1 MSLLMQALKKAE
13 QIKQKQSG
21 IVADEALTLS
31 PKELSAEPEK
41 VERVDV
47 VEVADVSLVA
57 AEQTTLTLSPHM
69 EDKPSEVVSTTL
81 ELTHEAPPLAPLTPL
96 PPAISLPENEV
107 LHQNV
112 IVEHVDAGKKEEK
125 AVVDNVTESR
135 FNHDLGGVE
144 KKNISPPDLPK
155 IGAEQKQITEQ
166 AEQLVLS
173 EQKKA
178 KLVFSSKATQGN
190 QRRIRIGVYVL
201 LSLLVVAVLAYVYWQ
216 NMSAGVSNTLLRT
229 PPPLPIV
236 VPAPAAIDAEAAV
249 KAANPVLA
257 QVAAA
262 SDISTTPKA
271 AVATTSPSQASTQ
284 NAVNQISR
292 MPGATVPTQS
302 TSAPASRGVKF
313 AMNAEKANANTE
325 ANEPA
330 PSATNSSMRPKL
342 KAAMATP
349 IEESKAI
356 QFRHNSTGN
365 QVNPVLSS
373 AYQNFIAGD
382 AATAKLQ
389 YQKVLQQEPNNR
401 DALLGMAAIALNQRQ
416 AEQAGS
422 FYGRL
427 LELDPG
433 DPDAIAGL
441 TSLQQGDPVQSE
453 SRLKKSLSQNPQ
465 AGAVL
470 FALGNLYAQQS
481 RWSDAQQT
489 YFRAY
494 ATTPGNADYA
504 FNLAVSLDK
513 LNQVKLAR
521 EYYERALK
529 LAHNSS
535 GNFNPSDVE
544 KRVTELKS
552 ISRE

>member
-1 MSLLMQALKKAE
+1 M
-13 QIKQKQSG
+13 
-21 IVADEALTLS
+21 
-31 PKELSAEPEK
+31 PKT
-41 VERVDV
+41 V
-47 VEVADVSLVA
+47 
-57 AEQTTLTLSPHM
+57 
-69 EDKPSEVVSTTL
+69 
-81 ELTHEAPPLAPLTPL
+81 
-96 PPAISLPENEV
+96 
-107 LHQNV
+107 
-112 IVEHVDAGKKEEK
+112 
-125 AVVDNVTESR
+125 
-135 FNHDLGGVE
+135 
-144 KKNISPPDLPK
+144 
-155 IGAEQKQITEQ
+155 AEQKQITEQ
-166 AEQLVLS
+166 AEKLVVS

-178 KLVFSSKATQGN
+178 KQIFSSKATQGN

-201 LSLLVVAVLAYVYWQ
+201 LSLVVVAVLAYFYWQ
-216 NMSAGVSNTLLRT
+216 SMGAGVSNTLLRT
-229 PPPLPIV
+229 PPPLPIIA
-236 VPAPAAIDAEAAV
+236 PAPVTAQAATDAEAAA
-249 KAANPVLA
+249 KIANPVA
-257 QVAAA
+257 VQGVPA
-262 SDISTTPKA
+262 SDASTTPKTT
-271 AVATTSPSQASTQ
+271 VATTTANQASAP
-284 NAVNQISR
+284 NSAVQASR
-292 MPGATVPTQS
+292 MSGGTPATQS
-302 TSAPASRGVKF
+302 SSVAASPGLK
-313 AMNAEKANANTE
+313 
-325 ANEPA
+325 
-330 PSATNSSMRPKL
+330 SATNAERPNANAEANDSATNASVRPRA

-349 IEESKAI
+349 IDDSKAI
-356 QFRHNSTGN
+356 QFRRNSSGN

-382 AATAKLQ
+382 AATAKSQ

-494 ATTPGNADYA
+494 TTTPGNADYA

-521 EYYERALK
+521 EYYQRALK
-529 LAHNSS
+529 LTNDSS
-535 GNFNPSDVE
+535 GNFNRSDVE
-544 KRVTELKS
+544 KRINELAA
-552 ISRE
+552 SRGE